1 MTEFDCH
8 AATELDLYARNFSG
22 VHYNSVGKRLSKF
35 HQRGDFNYERAVKY
49 IERNL
54 VTPAA
59 KDYLLCHGSMT
70 QNLRNTF
77 PKSMRL
83 FVAEQ
88 LVSSFRAE
96 FELGNYWA

>member
-1 MTEFDCH
+1 MTDFDCH

-54 VTPAA
+54 VMPAA
-59 KDYLLCHGSMT
+59 KDYLLLTRCDDSIPT
-70 QNLRNTF
+70 RYLPQIY
-77 PKSMRL
+77 
-83 FVAEQ
+83 A
-88 LVSSFRAE
+88 LVCI
-96 FELGNYWA
+96 